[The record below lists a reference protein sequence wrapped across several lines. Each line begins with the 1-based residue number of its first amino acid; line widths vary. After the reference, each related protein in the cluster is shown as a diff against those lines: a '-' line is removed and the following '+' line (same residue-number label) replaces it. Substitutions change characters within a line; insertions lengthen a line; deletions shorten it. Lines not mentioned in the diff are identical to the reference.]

1 MPIRDSLARMLGL
14 KASVIGLAADEL
26 PDRALEKAHDDRS
39 LLSTYA
45 DDAWPYIVG
54 NKVGEQA
61 SQAPLQVGRIRRLA
75 DGAEE
80 FVPAGADHPVQRL
93 LDAPNP
99 TMDGGEFIHTLM
111 LYMGFAGHAPI
122 EVVRPMSGA
131 RRVTRNR
138 GGFELWLHEPSDWRV
153 VANPD
158 ATVKGYLWVKASES
172 DIKWTPEQMTYIRWP
187 NPSDRWYGQGHI
199 AAIRQQVMAEEY
211 AAIRDKK
218 LEKQLG
224 VPPGILTSEMP
235 LGDPQAAELQR
246 RWEKAVGGYANAGRV
261 AVLGSKTTYQP
272 VTMSARDS
280 EWLAHRRDRVEIICA
295 AWGVPLPL
303 VRMQDATFSNVEQAR
318 AEFWE
323 GTLQPRL
330 NRIARMLTAR
340 LVPLLTTEP
349 IVLRFDYSDIEALGE
364 NDLQAAQT
372 AAQWAGTGS
381 VTVNEVRARLGLNP
395 HPDKAVGERLMVPS
409 TMTLTDTAT
418 MAEREAL
425 GIEGQRAAA
434 MPREM
439 PDDEPPAP
447 RRSRKAEAL
456 NPDRETV
463 LAPVREA
470 FARDLGSFFAAQHAA
485 LTPALGK
492 ALPSDEA
499 DAIIERAIAI
509 LNGKRW
515 RDRLAR
521 FAEPAIRSSITL
533 GAAGAAETLS
543 VATSF
548 AIPASEAAVRLLTTH
563 LEALGVGIQNTT
575 VAEVRAILER
585 TLRAG
590 ATNAETRAALRELFD
605 GYADWRLDRISRTE
619 TAAAYNL
626 GAIGQYRDA
635 GITMVTVV
643 DGDLDEACAVWN
655 GRYTTLADAEG
666 SPLGHPNCRRTWI
679 PDTSGLG
686 RGRNDVAA
694 RAEREERDRVTKE
707 RHEEL
712 LVALATRP
720 EPPSVNV
727 TIAEG
732 AVSAPI
738 INVAPPAVNV
748 AAAEVN
754 VPKAAAPQVNVTMP
768 SDIAVRVVAMPE
780 VVRTVERDAAG
791 NIVRVIES

>member
-61 SQAPLQVGRIRRLA
+61 SQAPLRVGRIRTLPG
-75 DGAEE
+75 GAEE
-80 FVPAGADHPVQRL
+80 FIPSAPDHPVQRL
-93 LDAPNP
+93 LNDPNP
-99 TMDGGEFIHTLM
+99 TMDGGEFIHTLL
-111 LYMGFAGHAPI
+111 LYMGFTGHSPI
-122 EVVRPMSGA
+122 EVVRPQGGA

-138 GGFELWLHEPSDWRV
+138 GGFELWLHNPSDWRV

-158 ATVKGYLWVKASES
+158 ATVKGYLWVRTSES
-172 DIKWTPEQMTYIRWP
+172 DIRWLPDQMTYIRWP
-187 NPSDRWYGQGHI
+187 NPTDRWYGQGHI

-318 AEFWE
+318 SEFWE

-349 IVLRFDYSDIEALGE
+349 LVLRFDYSGIEALGE
-364 NDLQAAQT
+364 NDKQAAET
-372 AAQWAGTGS
+372 AKLWADTGS
-381 VTVNEVRARLGLNP
+381 VTVDEVRARLGMNP
-395 HPDKAVGERLMVPS
+395 HPDTAVGLRLMVPS
-409 TMTLTDTAT
+409 TMTLTDPAT
-418 MAEREAL
+418 LAERDRL

-434 MPREM
+434 MPQEM

-447 RRSRKAEAL
+447 RRRSRKAEA
-456 NPDRETV
+456 PSDRETV
-463 LAPVREA
+463 LAPIREA
-470 FARDLGSFFAAQHAA
+470 YARDLGAFFAAQHAA

-509 LNGKRW
+509 LTGKRW
-515 RDRLAR
+515 RERIDRIS
-521 FAEPAIRSSITL
+521 EPVLRSSITL

-548 AIPASEAAVRLLTTH
+548 SIPASEAAVRLLTSH
-563 LEALGVGIQNTT
+563 LDILGVGIQNTT
-575 VAEVRAILER
+575 VSEVRALLER

-590 ATNAETRAALRELFD
+590 AGNAETRAALKELFD
-605 GYADWRLDRISRTE
+605 GYQDWRLDRISRTE

-643 DGDLDEACAVWN
+643 DGDIDEACAAWN
-655 GRYTTLADAEG
+655 GKYTTLDDAEG
-666 SPLGHPNCRRTWI
+666 APLGHPNCRRTWI
-679 PDTSGLG
+679 PDTSALG
-686 RGRNDVAA
+686 RR
-694 RAEREERDRVTKE
+694 RE
-707 RHEEL
+707 
-712 LVALATRP
+712 AP
-720 EPPSVNV
+720 EPAATKDDGLLTLRLP
-727 TIAEG
+727 
-732 AVSAPI
+732 AP
-738 INVAPPAVNV
+738 VVNV
-748 AAAEVN
+748 AAPVIPAPVVN
-754 VPKAAAPQVNVTMP
+754 VPATTVNVPAPVVNVAAPLVTVAPPDLAPVAAAVAALRGDMADLAAEVRKPRTKTLVR
-768 SDIAVRVVAMPE
+768 DDLGRVVGSKE
-780 VVRTVERDAAG
+780 E
-791 NIVRVIES
+791 